1 MTCLE
6 TEEKFGKLNVKP
18 RTRRSSANED
28 KKDEMVCETCNLH
41 FSSKNIFDLHMK
53 LMHFKKEAMYEEVVN
68 DINIRV
74 AKNNKPLLEMVFLQ
88 TDLKKRR
95 KDSSEERG
103 RDSESKRRRLVLDKP
118 NKSDK
123 DKKIRLAT
131 SRASRRNHREETS
144 KDIVN
149 LPELKPNI
157 EEIQETLTERS
168 SRLLTRNKIAAA
180 VAVTKEDVKMTNRTR
195 NNTIKKSHCKFCG
208 KNFASI
214 DSLMIHV
221 RVLHPSKC
229 QSCPLCNRFYMNMKS
244 HKKQYGCDLFNFRK
258 QNLMLSDISSAKV
271 QDSGR
276 TIYYMRSEK
285 NLPICLICRRI
296 CLSMKCLEMHLTTSH
311 KAGARCIVCRKI
323 YPSISYCTHMA
334 RGCSKLLSR
343 ESFNYT
349 SDGECIC
356 PICNNVFK
364 DKSILKRHLVNH
376 LYQNLQC
383 PKCNEKFVQIV
394 TYCQHVVKG
403 CGKKVKG
410 KKGWKGKNAN
420 TTTFIKCDDMESN
433 AENTM
438 LPQDDPLKEDETHLP
453 LKSMQKPPSL
463 INELQGKNVK
473 VEPTELLDQTG
484 FLSAEDSLSSDTAKY
499 MNTTSVNDEV
509 AVDQPEFVYVVQ
521 NVGDESA
528 K

>member
-1 MTCLE
+1 
-6 TEEKFGKLNVKP
+6 
-18 RTRRSSANED
+18 
-28 KKDEMVCETCNLH
+28 
-41 FSSKNIFDLHMK
+41 
-53 LMHFKKEAMYEEVVN
+53 
-68 DINIRV
+68 
-74 AKNNKPLLEMVFLQ
+74 
-88 TDLKKRR
+88 
-95 KDSSEERG
+95 
-103 RDSESKRRRLVLDKP
+103 
-118 NKSDK
+118 
-123 DKKIRLAT
+123 
-131 SRASRRNHREETS
+131 
-144 KDIVN
+144 
-149 LPELKPNI
+149 
-157 EEIQETLTERS
+157 
-168 SRLLTRNKIAAA
+168 
-180 VAVTKEDVKMTNRTR
+180 
-195 NNTIKKSHCKFCG
+195 
-208 KNFASI
+208 
-214 DSLMIHV
+214 
-221 RVLHPSKC
+221 
-229 QSCPLCNRFYMNMKS
+229 
-244 HKKQYGCDLFNFRK
+244 
-258 QNLMLSDISSAKV
+258 
-271 QDSGR
+271 
-276 TIYYMRSEK
+276 
-285 NLPICLICRRI
+285 
-296 CLSMKCLEMHLTTSH
+296 
-311 KAGARCIVCRKI
+311 
-323 YPSISYCTHMA
+323 MA

-364 DKSILKRHLVNH
+364 DKSILKRHL
-376 LYQNLQC
+376 
-383 PKCNEKFVQIV
+383 IV